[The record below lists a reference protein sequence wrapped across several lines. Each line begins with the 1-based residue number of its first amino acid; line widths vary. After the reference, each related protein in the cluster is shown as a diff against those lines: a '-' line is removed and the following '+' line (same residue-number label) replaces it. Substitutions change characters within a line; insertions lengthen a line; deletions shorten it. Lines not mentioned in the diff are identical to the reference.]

1 MEKSEWCDMMTHF
14 GFFYNLGGF
23 SRKGKRKNMWVE
35 EHVKVQ
41 WYERNGVVYAQSSVV
56 DIL

>member
-1 MEKSEWCDMMTHF
+1 VNGKVRVVIHF